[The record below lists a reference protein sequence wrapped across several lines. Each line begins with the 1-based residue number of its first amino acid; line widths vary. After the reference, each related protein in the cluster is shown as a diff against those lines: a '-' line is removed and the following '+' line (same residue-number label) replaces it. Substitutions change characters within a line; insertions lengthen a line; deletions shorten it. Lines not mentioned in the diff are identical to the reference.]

1 MTIPNDP
8 ESEGIP
14 DVADDES
21 TAYDDPEHPRFDDG
35 PRSLPVDEPVAVDD
49 YGVTAYETSHDE
61 PLKARLVREEHDVS
75 PDEPETAATPLIADE
90 AVTDDMLEQAARDAD
105 NLRDLGDEDDDE
117 DYDLDEP
124 RVGKV
129 GRLVAPDEGGSF
141 TDDEAESIAYDSGEF
156 AGQTAEEAAMH
167 EIPGEDVPYE

>member
-21 TAYDDPEHPRFDDG
+21 TAYDDAGHPRFDAG
-35 PRSLPVDEPVAVDD
+35 PRPLPVEEPVAVDD
-49 YGVTAYETSHDE
+49 YGVAAYEGSHDE
-61 PLKARLVREEHDVS
+61 PLKARLVREERDLS
-75 PDEPETAATPLIADE
+75 PDEPETVDNLLIADE

-105 NLRDLGDEDDDE
+105 NFDDGDDDA
-117 DYDLDEP
+117 DLDLNEP
-124 RVGKV
+124 PLGRV

-141 TDDEAESIAYDSGEF
+141 EDDEGESIAYDSGEF
-156 AGQTAEEAAMH
+156 AGQTAEEAAIH
-167 EIPGEDVPYE
+167 EVRGEDVPFE